1 MLDVYLS
8 IANEVTCLPGGR
20 SGAPASM
27 YRVPVLGVDEGEL
40 DQRCEAAASSSST
53 KRRTVERGTET

>member
-8 IANEVTCLPGGR
+8 IANEVKCLPGGR

-40 DQRCEAAASSSST
+40 DQRREAAAMQL
-53 KRRTVERGTET
+53 EYDA